1 MKFLLSLL
9 ALCCVSAGVP
19 AFGAPPVRIG
29 VTTILSGPNADR
41 GQSEQYGVELA
52 LNEINKSGGVL
63 GRQMEASYADN
74 AADPIVGIAA
84 ARSLIEQQHVSV
96 LLGALATPVTKA
108 VMPIANAARI
118 PFVIDISAGQ
128 EFVAA
133 AGIGGFE
140 YVFKTNPSESDIAMA
155 TIRWLKSQNVR
166 SVAIV
171 ADDNAFSLANAHAV
185 EAAAAELGVTAV
197 ATQVVKSGVTDIDD
211 VIAKL
216 AASAPDRIVTVLTNS
231 SAAFL
236 HAYEQSGGK
245 IPLSGRIDFSVAAKT
260 LSPKFLTSHEF
271 EQASGVS
278 VFTPIVPE
286 VATFVRA
293 YQDKYGIAPTQRA
306 FFAYEATKLIADAIG
321 RAGSDAPQAI
331 QAALKASAMPSLSGG
346 TFAMDKNNHSHTA
359 MQIVGMRSGKLTVLQ
374 SLTK

>member
-1 MKFLLSLL
+1 MKFLPSLL
-9 ALCCVSAGVP
+9 ALCWVFAGVP
-19 AFGAPPVRIG
+19 AFGAPPIRIG

-52 LNEINKSGGVL
+52 LNEINRSGGVL

-74 AADPIVGIAA
+74 SADPATGIAG
-84 ARSLIEQQHVSV
+84 ARRLIEQQHVSV

-108 VMPIANAARI
+108 VMPIANAARM

-140 YVFKTNPSESDIAMA
+140 YVFKTNPSELDIAMA

-171 ADDNAFSLANAHAV
+171 ADDNAFSLANAHAM
-185 EAAAAELGVTAV
+185 ESAAAESGIAAV
-197 ATQVVKSGVTDIDD
+197 ATQVIKSGATDIDD
-211 VIAKL
+211 VVAKL
-216 AASAPDRIVTVLTNS
+216 AAPAPDRILTVLTS
-231 SAAFL
+231 SSVAFL
-236 HAYEQSGGK
+236 RAYEQSGGK
-245 IPLSGRIDFSVAAKT
+245 IPLAGRIDFAVAATT
-260 LSPKFLTSHEF
+260 LSPKFLASPEF
-271 EQASGVS
+271 EKASGIS
-278 VFTPIVPE
+278 VFTPPVPE
-286 VATFVRA
+286 VAVFVRA

-306 FFAYEATKLIADAIG
+306 FFAYEATKLVADAIG

-346 TFAMDKNNHSHTA
+346 TFTMDKNNHAHTA
-359 MQIVGMRSGKLTVLQ
+359 MQIVGMRGGKLAVLQ
-374 SLTK
+374 GAAK